1 MINDSEFIR
10 FLLAPKLVR
19 QLALETENYEKRI
32 KQGEKEGNVPKNEL
46 NMMWMDTVTKKD
58 LIKSG
63 AGLPYEPPLEVTRI
77 EKQVLMKLFRD
88 LSGWSWSRNFG
99 WIGQGLAKG
108 RQAIEVFEVSSS
120 LYDGIETTRV
130 PDSREAIANVTKVDF
145 GGNSSLPSPMF
156 LQCTVQVLNQSCPF
170 FTQALAAPVS
180 YPIVSA
186 VSRSAR
192 SCP

>member
-1 MINDSEFIR
+1 MYRFKPRFKLQHSICSLAVKQGAMINESEFIR

-32 KQGEKEGNVPKNEL
+32 KQGEKDGNVPKNEL

-77 EKQVLMKLFRD
+77 EKQVLIKLFRD
-88 LSGWSWSRNFG
+88 LSGCSWSRNFG
-99 WIGQGLAKG
+99 WVGQGLAKG

-130 PDSREAIANVTKVDF
+130 PSSREPIANVTKVDF
-145 GGNSSLPSPMF
+145 GGKHLYSCACRYHYAHNFQSDFPLP
-156 LQCTVQVLNQSCPF
+156 T
-170 FTQALAAPVS
+170 
-180 YPIVSA
+180 
-186 VSRSAR
+186 
-192 SCP
+192 

>member
-1 MINDSEFIR
+1 MINESEFVR
-10 FLLAPKLVR
+10 FLLAPKLLR

-32 KQGEKEGNVPKNEL
+32 KQGEKDGNVPKNEL

-88 LSGWSWSRNFG
+88 LSGCSWSRNFG

-130 PDSREAIANVTKVDF
+130 PDSREAIANVTKLDF
-145 GGNSSLPSPMF
+145 GGNCSSFGCSTKIIIPSTY
-156 LQCTVQVLNQSCPF
+156 LQVLVAPASYR
-170 FTQALAAPVS
+170 TALAA
-180 YPIVSA
+180 
-186 VSRSAR
+186 SRSVR
-192 SCP
+192 SSA